1 MDSIMTFQTCRHGL
15 PTQAPL
21 ILAVDDDDDNLLLLS
36 YAIELFDCRFVG
48 RTSCHAA
55 LPIVRQCQPDLI
67 LMDILMPEQDGISFM
82 RHLRQNATTC
92 QIPIIAVTA
101 LARAED
107 REAILLSGF
116 TDYLSKP
123 YLLDD
128 LESLVQQHLGQRVK
142 LKTPV

>member
-1 MDSIMTFQTCRHGL
+1 
-15 PTQAPL
+15 
-21 ILAVDDDDDNLLLLS
+21 
-36 YAIELFDCRFVG
+36 IELFGCRFVG
-48 RTSCHAA
+48 KTNCNAA
-55 LPIVRQCQPDLI
+55 LTVVRQYHPDLI
-67 LMDILMPEQDGISFM
+67 LMDILMPEQDGISFV
-82 RHLRQNATTC
+82 RHLRQNITTC

-128 LESLVQQHLGQRVK
+128 LEVLVRQHLGQEMQ
-142 LKTPV
+142 LPAPV